1 MLINSEF
8 EFHNSSTLYFRL
20 NSKMTYPNPL
30 KVVTRSLT
38 PNILISSCSFKRFD
52 KVNFGARM
60 ALFNYDNSVI
70 VWSAIPYGEEV
81 DKAIQK
87 LTGGSAFDVTHLIIP
102 DKEHTMAAKSF
113 KEKYPAMKI
122 IAMESV
128 DLGESCPID
137 YTITSKYANK
147 LIDASV
153 LEEIGIKESAILKNF
168 QFVYLPHH
176 ANKELVT
183 YDLNSK
189 ILFEADLLF
198 NLGNG
203 EKLEQFSPET
213 GYPED
218 YNPYLG
224 WSYSS
229 RYLHPDSTV
238 GRFLL
243 NKICNTA
250 QSAEGLKTIYN
261 WDFKLIVMCHGNVI
275 EHDAKTKFKTLFSS
289 VL

>member
-1 MLINSEF
+1 
-8 EFHNSSTLYFRL
+8 
-20 NSKMTYPNPL
+20 
-30 KVVTRSLT
+30 
-38 PNILISSCSFKRFD
+38 
-52 KVNFGARM
+52 M

-128 DLGESCPID
+128 D
-137 YTITSKYANK
+137 
-147 LIDASV
+147 